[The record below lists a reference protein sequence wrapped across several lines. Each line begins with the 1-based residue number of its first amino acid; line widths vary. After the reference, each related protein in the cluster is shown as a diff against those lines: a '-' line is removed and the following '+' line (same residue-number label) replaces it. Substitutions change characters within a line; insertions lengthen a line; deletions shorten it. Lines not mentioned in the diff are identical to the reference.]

1 MIAWLKKWWAW
12 LLGGLAAVGG
22 LVIAILT
29 LGRVR
34 PKPKPLPKRPETPD
48 VDIPVA
54 PPIDTTPADDYEA
67 EKTTKVDDVAESIN
81 DRYR

>member
-12 LLGGLAAVGG
+12 LAGG
-22 LVIAILT
+22 LVAIGGLVVAILT

-34 PKPKPLPKRPETPD
+34 PKPRPVPKRPETPD
-48 VDIPVA
+48 VEIPEA
-54 PPIDTTPADDYEA
+54 PDLDTKPADDYET
-67 EKTTKVDDVAESIN
+67 EKVTEVDDVAESIN